1 MGYASAELFD
11 KHLHAPEVGHCKCF
25 SYVATSIDTIPSTQA
40 SQPVRPKHLDGQKI
54 TGNMRAILIDRIV
67 RVEINLKLQ
76 QGTLYMTVAITDR
89 FIQVSVSCP
98 VSGNAFP
105 LS

>member
-1 MGYASAELFD
+1 DVDVKANADLNSCSSYAKDIYNYLRDLE
-11 KHLHAPEVGHCKCF
+11 
-25 SYVATSIDTIPSTQA
+25 A